1 MAKEIETAIG
11 QLRSITTYADADS
24 IFAATPVINMLNTKY
39 LVYHPEA
46 MPIHNQYAMGNA
58 WLVSEIDWSHN
69 ADQEMLALGQED
81 LHQTAIIDTCFSKLF
96 SQQVY
101 QPQFGSIQLTDYQ
114 PNQLTYHFTSTTPQV
129 AVFSEIYY
137 YTGWK
142 AYVDGVEMPHCRAN
156 YVLRA
161 MPLKAGTYDIVFKFE
176 PSSYQIGKILTIIC
190 SVLLT
195 LAFGYIIFAKFK
207 KSRHE

>member
-1 MAKEIETAIG
+1 
-11 QLRSITTYADADS
+11 
-24 IFAATPVINMLNTKY
+24 
-39 LVYHPEA
+39 
-46 MPIHNQYAMGNA
+46 MPIQNSRAMGNA

-114 PNQLTYHFTSTTPQV
+114 PNQLTYHFTSTKPQV

-195 LAFGYIIFAKFK
+195 LAFGYIIFAKLK

>member
-1 MAKEIETAIG
+1 MTYKFSSAED
-11 QLRSITTYADADS
+11 QL
-24 IFAATPVINMLNTKY
+24 
-39 LVYHPEA
+39 
-46 MPIHNQYAMGNA
+46 
-58 WLVSEIDWSHN
+58 
-69 ADQEMLALGQED
+69 
-81 LHQTAIIDTCFSKLF
+81 
-96 SQQVY
+96 
-101 QPQFGSIQLTDYQ
+101 
-114 PNQLTYHFTSTTPQV
+114 

-176 PSSYQIGKILTIIC
+176 PQSYQIGKILTIIC